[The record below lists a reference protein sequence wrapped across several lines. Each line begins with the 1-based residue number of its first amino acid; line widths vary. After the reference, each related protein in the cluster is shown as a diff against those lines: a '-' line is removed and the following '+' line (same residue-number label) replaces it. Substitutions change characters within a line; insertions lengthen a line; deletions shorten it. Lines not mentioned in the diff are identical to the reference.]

1 MANVFVNED
10 SLSDIADAIRSKLNV
25 QTTYKPRDM
34 AAAIQSIS
42 SGGITPTGTKSITEN
57 GTYDVTSYASAN
69 VNVPQGSTPTGTKQI
84 SITQNGTITEDV
96 TNYANAEITVNVSGG
111 GGGDIVITSGTFTG
125 GSTSGRQ
132 TINIGKKIAKTNFV
146 FVCKAQAD
154 SEFPVSTQY
163 KFVEMVAVAI
173 GDIGSISLTGGSFS
187 SVFNIVENNSG
198 TKTTKDAGKLLTYD
212 RNYRNSGFTDH
223 NFSTFVV
230 NTTNDGYTLQI
241 GQGNAAYEFVSGV
254 TYEYKIFYIGN
265 SPSTDI
271 ETLP

>member
-25 QTTYKPRDM
+25 QTTYKPSEM
-34 AAAIQSIS
+34 ANAIESIS
-42 SGGITPTGTKSITEN
+42 GGGITPTGTIEITQN
-57 GTYDVTSYASAN
+57 GVVDVTNYASAD
-69 VNVPQGSTPTGTKQI
+69 VAVPQGSTPTGTKQI
-84 SITQNGTITEDV
+84 SITQNGTTIEDV
-96 TNYANAEITVNVSGG
+96 TNYASAEITVNVSGG
-111 GGGDIVITSGTFTG
+111 GGGDILIASGTFTG
-125 GSTSGRQ
+125 ASASGKQ
-132 TINIGKKIAKTNFV
+132 TINIGKKMAKTNFV

-163 KFVEMVAVAI
+163 KFVEMVAVAL

-187 SVFNIVENNSG
+187 SAFNIVENNSG
-198 TKTTKDAGKLLTYD
+198 TKTTKAAGKLLTYD
-212 RNYRNSGFTDH
+212 RNYRNSGFNDH

-230 NTTNDGYTLQI
+230 NTTDNGYTLQI